1 MIKINLQGPS
11 KSDLTKMVTTAVEKQ
26 IAEKARRAAS
36 AFGGV
41 RIRFKH
47 RLDGSLDTVEF
58 EGSTE
63 AIQAA
68 RTATTSL

>member
-1 MIKINLQGPS
+1 MIKINFQGPS
-11 KSDLTKMVTTAVEKQ
+11 KSDLTKMATAAAEKL

-41 RIRFKH
+41 RFRFKH
-47 RLDGSLDTVEF
+47 KSDGSLDSVAF
-58 EGSTE
+58 EGSAE

-68 RTATTSL
+68 RAAITR

>member
-1 MIKINLQGPS
+1 MIKINFQGPS
-11 KSDLTKMVTTAVEKQ
+11 KSDLTKMVTAAAEKQ

-47 RLDGSLDTVEF
+47 RSDGSLDTVEF
-58 EGSTE
+58 EGSAE

-68 RTATTSL
+68 RTATTS